1 MVILGIDPSL
11 ASMGWGVINAGNP
24 LRYLASGVIKTKS
37 NDLMPKRLAFIN
49 LELGKIIT
57 QYNPDIISM
66 EETFVNMNNVS
77 SLKLGYVRGA
87 VMALIGGHE
96 IPFQEFK
103 PNTVKKTVV
112 GYGHSDKN
120 QVLQM
125 IKLLLPGTGPLS
137 NFDEA
142 DALAV
147 AYACSV
153 YTPSLSFPRRR
164 ESKLD
169 I

>member
-1 MVILGIDPSL
+1 MIILGIDPSL
-11 ASMGWGVINAGNP
+11 ASMGWGIIDARNP
-24 LRYLASGVIKTKS
+24 LKYLASGVIKTKS
-37 NDLMPKRLAFIN
+37 TELMPKRLAFIN
-49 LELGKIIT
+49 LELNSII
-57 QYNPDIISM
+57 QKYIPNVVAM

-87 VMALIGGHE
+87 VMALIGEHD
-96 IPFQEFK
+96 IPFHEFK
-103 PNTVKKTVV
+103 PTTIKKTVV

-125 IKLLLPGTGPLS
+125 IKLLLPGSHLLS

-142 DALAV
+142 DALPV

-153 YTPSLSFPRRR
+153 YAIRN
-164 ESKLD
+164 
-169 I
+169 

>member
-1 MVILGIDPSL
+1 MKVIILGIDPSL
-11 ASMGWGVINAGNP
+11 ASLGWGIINASKP
-24 LRYLASGVIKTKS
+24 LQYLASGVIKTKS
-37 NDLMPKRLAFIN
+37 TELMHKRLAFIS
-49 LELGKIIT
+49 LELHKIIKE
-57 QYNPDIISM
+57 YMPNIIAM
-66 EETFVNMNNVS
+66 EETFVNMNNAS

-87 VMALIGGHE
+87 IMALIGGCE

-125 IKLLLPGTGPLS
+125 IKLLLPGTHLLKD
-137 NFDEA
+137 FDEA

-153 YTPSLSFPRRR
+153 YTININ
-164 ESKLD
+164 KLN
-169 I
+169 

>member
-11 ASMGWGVINAGNP
+11 TSMGWGVINSSKP
-24 LRYLASGVIKTKS
+24 LQYLASGVIKTKS
-37 NDLMPKRLAFIN
+37 TELIQKRLAFIS
-49 LELGKIIT
+49 LELREIIKK
-57 QYNPDIISM
+57 YMPNIVAM
-66 EETFVNMNNVS
+66 EETFVNMNNAS

-87 VMALIGGHE
+87 VMALIGECE

-125 IKLLLPGTGPLS
+125 IQLLLPGTRHLS

-147 AYACSV
+147 AYTCSV
-153 YTPSLSFPRRR
+153 YTIKINKPN
-164 ESKLD
+164 
-169 I
+169 

>member
-11 ASMGWGVINAGNP
+11 SSMGWGVIDTNP
-24 LRYLASGVIKTKS
+24 IIKYLDSGIIKTKS
-37 NDLMPKRLAFIN
+37 TELIHKRLALITSS
-49 LELGKIIT
+49 LQKIII
-57 QYNPDIISM
+57 QYKPNIVGM

-87 VMALIGGHE
+87 TMALIGSHHD
-96 IPFQEFK
+96 ITFREFK
-103 PNTVKKTVV
+103 PNMIKKALV
-112 GYGHSDKN
+112 GYGHAEKN

-125 IKLLLPGTGPLS
+125 IKLLIPTASEVS

-147 AYACSV
+147 AYTSYV
-153 YTPSLSFPRRR
+153 HNSNS
-164 ESKLD
+164 
-169 I
+169 